1 MVIVVTPFYRV
12 LRMTDC
18 EGSTLGL
25 LTHFFRAAVEEV
37 KACTSIIEDQRM
49 QILTIAEKRWKWMH
63 KPIHGFAAL
72 LHPAYKSLATCN
84 DRELLFDRLEYM
96 VHNVPVDSH
105 NALLEEMGCYVDQR
119 GHVAF
124 ASPTCWRRESL
135 VKPLFWWENFGY
147 ALETLQPYALRVL
160 AQDCSSGAC
169 ERNWSAYSL
178 IHTKIRNKLSTRQLE
193 RLIYCR
199 TNLRMMRAILSMGSP
214 KQVMLSPLLFS
225 KIIIYS

>member
-1 MVIVVTPFYRV
+1 MVIVVIPFYRV

-25 LTHFFRAAVEEV
+25 LTHFFRV
-37 KACTSIIEDQRM
+37 
-49 QILTIAEKRWKWMH
+49 EKRWKWMH

-84 DRELLFDRLEYM
+84 DRELLSDCLEYM

-147 ALETLQPYALRVL
+147 ALENLQPYALCVL
-160 AQDCSSGAC
+160 A
-169 ERNWSAYSL
+169 
-178 IHTKIRNKLSTRQLE
+178 
-193 RLIYCR
+193 
-199 TNLRMMRAILSMGSP
+199 
-214 KQVMLSPLLFS
+214 
-225 KIIIYS
+225 

>member
-72 LHPAYKSLATCN
+72 LHPAYKSFATCN
-84 DRELLFDRLEYM
+84 DRELLSDRLEYM
-96 VHNVPVDSH
+96 VGNVPVDSH

-135 VKPLFWWENFGY
+135 VKPPFGGRI
-147 ALETLQPYALRVL
+147 LGMHLRLSNHMPCVCLHKIALRVHVREI
-160 AQDCSSGAC
+160 GVP
-169 ERNWSAYSL
+169 
-178 IHTKIRNKLSTRQLE
+178 TLSFTR
-193 RLIYCR
+193 RF
-199 TNLRMMRAILSMGSP
+199 AIS
-214 KQVMLSPLLFS
+214 
-225 KIIIYS
+225 